1 MFISK
6 VKINNFRNFID
17 QEIQFNDGINVIIG
31 HNNAGKTNLL
41 KALSLVLDT
50 DGKKRLSADDFN
62 KHATVA
68 ELQVSPPRISVS
80 ITINRGAEE
89 EDDDLAMIGPWL
101 TKLDPSYEANL
112 TYEFYLPDSE
122 SADYAVKLQE
132 VLGKYPGNREK
143 IWKMLQHD
151 FLRRYKFRI
160 LGGVATNQ
168 TVADAENLRKFDF
181 QFLDA
186 IRDVERDM
194 HTGRAAL
201 LRDVLDFFMDYE
213 IKSLP
218 ITKKTKQE
226 KEDEIRTRRTAFAE
240 SADLLIEALQL
251 RMKTGKVEILSYAK
265 ETGASFDGAI
275 PDFAGS
281 ISDVE
286 MFSALQLIVE
296 HNTGIKIPASHN
308 GLGYNNLIYMSLL
321 LAKMQMNSDMDYMGG
336 NSKIFAALVIEEPEA
351 HLHPAMQYKFLKFL
365 KANRKSKKVRQVFL
379 TTHSAHITSAVNLDE
394 IICLSHSNGRITVGY
409 PGRVFPDDKSKM
421 YVQRFLDS
429 TKSEMLFA
437 KSIIFVE
444 GLAEQLLMST
454 FAQYSGQSL
463 EDRQVSVINVGGRYF
478 EHFLHLFANDKPNTI
493 QKTVACVTDRDPEW
507 RKIGGKDRF
516 EKCYPFEYL
525 FDPTN
530 FQYQSNQVPAFK
542 VNDNIKYFS
551 QDLQKGKTFEY
562 ELLLSNPS
570 LELLLTDSM
579 SNAEEL
585 REMMLLHAS
594 NKPVHEILNV
604 LRKSSENER
613 ISTGI
618 VAAGTW
624 EDDDRAAA
632 IIASRYLNSVGKGEN
647 ALELSFALQ
656 ANLDALGTPVYKDF
670 STPKYLKDAI
680 DWVCK

>member
-1 MFISK
+1 MYVSK
-6 VKINNFRNFID
+6 IKINNFRNFTS

-31 HNNAGKTNLL
+31 HNNAGKTNLI
-41 KALSLVLDT
+41 KALSLVLDAE
-50 DGKKRLSADDFN
+50 GKKRLTADDFN

-68 ELQVSPPRISVS
+68 ELQMAPPRVS
-80 ITINRGAEE
+80 IVVTINRGVE

-101 TKLDPSYEANL
+101 TKLDPSYEAML

-122 SADYAVKLQE
+122 ADDYKTKVQE
-132 VLGKYPGNREK
+132 VLEKHPGNREK

-151 FLRRYKFRI
+151 FVRRYKSRI
-160 LGGVATNQ
+160 LGGVAANQ
-168 TVADAENLRKFDF
+168 TAADVENLRKFDF

-201 LRDVLDFFMDYE
+201 LREVLDFFMDYE

-218 ITKKTKQE
+218 IAKKTKKE
-226 KEDEIRTRRTAFAE
+226 KEDEIRARRTAFAE
-240 SADLLIEALQL
+240 SADKLIEALQV
-251 RMKTGKVEILSYAK
+251 RMKMGKVEILSYAN
-265 ETGASFDGAI
+265 ETGASFDGAT
-275 PDFAGS
+275 PDFSGS

-286 MFSALQLIVE
+286 MFSALQLIVA
-296 HNTGIKIPASHN
+296 HNTGIRIPASHN

-321 LAKMQMNSDMDYMGG
+321 LAKMQMNSNMDYMGG
-336 NSKIFAALVIEEPEA
+336 NSKIFASLAIEEPEA

-394 IICLSHSNGRITVGY
+394 IICLNNSNGQVSVGY
-409 PGRVFPDDKSKM
+409 PGRVFPDEKSKM
-421 YVQRFLDS
+421 YVQRFLDA

-437 KSIIFVE
+437 RSIILVE
-444 GLAEQLLMST
+444 GIAEQLLMSI
-454 FAQYSGQSL
+454 FAQYEGKSL
-463 EDRQVSVINVGGRYF
+463 EDTQVSVINVGGRYF
-478 EHFLHLFANDKPNTI
+478 EHFLHLFSNDKPNTI
-493 QKTVACVTDRDPEW
+493 HKTVACVTDRDPEW
-507 RKIGGKDRF
+507 RKADSKGRF

-525 FDPTN
+525 VDPAN
-530 FQYQSNQVPAFK
+530 FHYKSNEIPAFK
-542 VNDNIKYFS
+542 ADANIRYFS
-551 QDLQKGKTFEY
+551 QDLKKGKTFEY

-570 LELLLTDSM
+570 LELLLTDSI

-585 REMMLLHAS
+585 REMMLLHET
-594 NKPVHEILNV
+594 NKSLQEIIDV

-613 ISTGI
+613 IAKGI
-618 VAAGTW
+618 EAAITW
-624 EDDDRAAA
+624 GNDERAAA

-647 ALELSFALQ
+647 ALELSYALR
-656 ANLDALGTPVYKDF
+656 ANFDAIGTPAYKSF

>member
-1 MFISK
+1 MFISRI
-6 VKINNFRNFID
+6 KINNFRNFVD

-41 KALSLVLDT
+41 KALSLVLDA
-50 DGKKRLSADDFN
+50 DGKKRLGADDFN

-68 ELQVSPPRISVS
+68 ELQLSPPRISIE
-80 ITINRGAEE
+80 ITINRGVE

-101 TKLDPSYEANL
+101 TKLDPSYEAKL
-112 TYEFYLPDSE
+112 TYQFYLPDSE
-122 SADYAVKLQE
+122 AADYGVKVQE
-132 VLGKYPGNREK
+132 VLNKYPGNREK
-143 IWKMLQHD
+143 VWRMLQHD
-151 FLRRYKFRI
+151 FMRRYKSRI
-160 LGGVATNQ
+160 LGGVAANQ
-168 TVADAENLRKFDF
+168 TVAEADNLRKFDF

-218 ITKKTKQE
+218 TSTKSKQE
-226 KEDEIRTRRTAFAE
+226 KDDEIRTRRTAFAE
-240 SADLLIEALQL
+240 SADVLIEALQV
-251 RMKTGKVEILSYAK
+251 RMKVGKVEILSYAK
-265 ETGASFDGAI
+265 ETGASFDGAA

-281 ISDVE
+281 ITDVE

-296 HNTGIKIPASHN
+296 HNSGIRIPASHN

-336 NSKIFAALVIEEPEA
+336 NSKIFATLVIEEPEA

-379 TTHSAHITSAVNLDE
+379 TTHSAHITSAVGLDE
-394 IICLSHSNGRITVGY
+394 IICLSNNKGQITVGY
-409 PGRVFPDDKSKM
+409 PGRVFPDEKSKM
-421 YVQRFLDS
+421 YVQRFLDA

-444 GLAEQLLMST
+444 GIAEQLLMSI
-454 FAQYSGQSL
+454 FAQYDGLSL
-463 EDRQVSVINVGGRYF
+463 EDSQVSVINVGGRYF

-493 QKTVACVTDRDPEW
+493 HKTVACVTDRDPEW
-507 RKIGGKDRF
+507 RKAIGKGRF

-525 FDPTN
+525 VDPVS
-530 FQYQSNQVPAFK
+530 FHYQSNDIPAYK
-542 VNDNIKYFS
+542 ANCNIKYFS
-551 QDLQKGKTFEY
+551 QDLKKGKTFEY

-585 REMMLLHAS
+585 REMMLLHS
-594 NKPVHEILNV
+594 SKKPVKDILVV
-604 LRKSSENER
+604 LRKSTENDR
-613 ISTGI
+613 IAKGI
-618 VAAGTW
+618 EAATTW
-624 EDDDRAAA
+624 GNDELAAA

-647 ALELSFALQ
+647 ALELSYALRTNHE
-656 ANLDALGTPVYKDF
+656 AVGTPAYKEF
-670 STPKYLKDAI
+670 ITPKYLKESI
-680 DWVCK
+680 EWVCK